1 MSISPPSGLVLT
13 VAKWLWGKLTQRLL
27 MSTYMH
33 SHEKWALRHRL
44 GARWDAIDN
53 NLEYSLRFGM
63 LTDKGEPLTRIAFKT
78 TNTPLARI
86 ELTFEAEGSGVRYQQ
101 IISLSDVNATP
112 LVVTLTNVPALN
124 FSLIHGNIAFLVES
138 YHIRNC
144 RVWLADGSMN
154 RLQDSPRFHLTQQ
167 WCLNDKWVW
176 RWDMPWNYNSIDWAK
191 RRIGDYWK
199 WAFKVPFLGIYPPFS
214 TPRYRFFVWKFSS
227 LRWLMTRQWCLT
239 VQFWMAVWSGL
250 LVMNS
255 DGILQWR
262 WKKPENP

>member
-101 IISLSDVNATP
+101 IISLSEVNATP

-124 FSLIHGNIAFLVES
+124 FSLIYGNIAFLVES

-144 RVWLADGSMN
+144 RVWLSDLS
-154 RLQDSPRFHLTQQ
+154 LYPDTFHQ
-167 WCLNDKWVW
+167 
-176 RWDMPWNYNSIDWAK
+176 
-191 RRIGDYWK
+191 IGR
-199 WAFKVPFLGIYPPFS
+199 ASCRERV
-214 TPRYRFFVWKFSS
+214 
-227 LRWLMTRQWCLT
+227 
-239 VQFWMAVWSGL
+239 
-250 LVMNS
+250 
-255 DGILQWR
+255 
-262 WKKPENP
+262 